1 MKKIRKIV
9 ALALATVMMMAMSI
23 TAFAEDATKTVTITN
38 VTEGEAEV
46 HYTQIVKADTTTET
60 GWSFVNDDVAKV
72 FVDSTEESDAQAVL
86 KLLTS
91 KDAKNTEVLRG
102 EALKDAVDKIGVAN
116 MTTSASSTSF
126 TVSAPG
132 WYLVQLTSKD
142 GMYNYNPAAIGVL
155 SEDLTSEDALSLTAK
170 KEPVKV
176 SKDLTDKTN
185 QKRVEINEEVG
196 YTINTLVPYVYAGQE
211 NPTFVVRD
219 QVSGAKFT
227 VENGK
232 VKVNVKVGDAAATTM
247 DATYSTKVV
256 DEETVECFELNLTSL
271 LTKDNYL
278 KPVVITYTATAT
290 SLEID
295 NVAYPVVNGHEPGDD
310 YDYEHV
316 TSFSGKVTLTKYDE
330 KNNKLDGAKFLLY
343 DATKANVANVVNG
356 KLDSWVSVSSEG
368 FNEEDFYLEAEDGEL
383 VVDGLDSDKDYIFV
397 EKVAPEGYSV
407 DTADYPVTWTNK
419 TEAENVQV
427 GEVTVHDTS
436 LIRLP
441 FTGGMGTTIF
451 TVLGIA
457 IMAMAAALYFATKK
471 KATK

>member
-72 FVDSTEESDAQAVL
+72 FVDATEESDAQAVL

-91 KDAKNTEVLRG
+91 EDAKNTEVLRG
-102 EALKDAVDKIGVAN
+102 EALKAAVDKIGVAN

-132 WYLVQLTSKD
+132 WYLVQLTSND

-196 YTINTLVPYVYAGQE
+196 YTINTLVPYVYDGQE

-227 VENGK
+227 VKNGK
-232 VKVNVKVGDAAATTM
+232 VEVNVKVGDNAATKM
-247 DATYSTKVV
+247 YATYSTKVV
-256 DEETVECFELNLTSL
+256 DEETVECFELDLTSL

-310 YDYEHV
+310 YEHV

-330 KNNKLDGAKFLLY
+330 NDNKLDGAKFLLY
-343 DATKANVANVVNG
+343 DATKANVANVVDG

-368 FNEEDFYLEAEDGEL
+368 FNEEDYYLEAEDGEL

-407 DTADYPVTWTNK
+407 DTADYHVTWTNK
-419 TEAENVQV
+419 TEAEKIQV

-451 TVLGIA
+451 TVLGVA
-457 IMAMAAALYFATKK
+457 IMAMASALYFATKR